1 MLRVHHGLL
10 QKEEETFSD
19 HRGCYR
25 SQHCVWRLLKER
37 KAMSKKGKGNEQ
49 VEKQVDVKKKKV
61 SLERWF
67 SK

>member
-1 MLRVHHGLL
+1 
-10 QKEEETFSD
+10 
-19 HRGCYR
+19 
-25 SQHCVWRLLKER
+25 
-37 KAMSKKGKGNEQ
+37 MSKKGKGNEQ